1 MRKRVQTF
9 SEAARGD
16 TRRSEVDALVANRF
30 AELEA
35 QGHGPQRHEG
45 AVTRQMLEDRVLKGF
60 DPMTGSR
67 TDGVTGRPHIVSR
80 RATRITSEADFVAA
94 EALIRRSPE
103 YRFAR
108 DTALSLAGNGRSR
121 FEVVLPIEDVLGPD
135 YANAVEGV
143 TRVGSF
149 KNSQGVTPIDF
160 EGGQIKAVY
169 ELTPDGEPLLV
180 TLFPIGG
187 NT

>member
-1 MRKRVQTF
+1 M
-9 SEAARGD
+9 GD
-16 TRRSEVDALVANRF
+16 VCYA
-30 AELEA
+30 
-35 QGHGPQRHEG
+35 
-45 AVTRQMLEDRVLKGF
+45 
-60 DPMTGSR
+60 
-67 TDGVTGRPHIVSR
+67 
-80 RATRITSEADFVAA
+80 
-94 EALIRRSPE
+94 
-103 YRFAR
+103 AR
-108 DTALSLAGNGRSR
+108 DTALPLAGNGRSR

-149 KNSQGVTPIDF
+149 KNPQGVTPIDF